1 MSPAS
6 LEIAAELRLKRKRG
20 KLITTCT
27 KVGGK
32 FFGEGGK
39 MVCITVVT
47 DDKFNVSKLL
57 P

>member
-20 KLITTCT
+20 KLITCT
-27 KVGGK
+27 KVGGI

-39 MVCITVVT
+39 MVSITVVT